1 MNTTDE
7 MKAANYDIRS
17 ESNRSLDTL
26 WQDKMRP
33 LFGLPISFT
42 TYLLYGNRIAR
53 ESGIFSFRLD
63 EVQLIR
69 ITDASMRQGIFQLMF
84 NVGDIRL
91 FSSDPNEGTFVIR
104 SVKNPKK
111 VMRDIMD
118 QVEEE
123 RRQFN
128 YTFMDVGYFN

>member
-1 MNTTDE
+1 MNLVKNTSQTSVQTE
-7 MKAANYDIRS
+7 AETI
-17 ESNRSLDTL
+17 L

-42 TYLLYGNRIAR
+42 KYQLYANRITR
-53 ESGIFSFRLD
+53 ETGIFSLRLD

-69 ITDASMRQGIFQLMF
+69 ITDSSMRQNVLQLMF

-91 FSSDPNEGTFVIR
+91 YSSDPSEGTFIIR
-104 SVKNPKK
+104 SVKYPKK
-111 VMRDIMD
+111 VMRDIMN
-118 QVEEE
+118 QIEEV

-128 YTFMDVGYFN
+128 YTFMDIGYFN

>member
-1 MNTTDE
+1 MKLPEEMAQSSYPAKDSTKSTT
-7 MKAANYDIRS
+7 
-17 ESNRSLDTL
+17 LL
-26 WQDKMRP
+26 WQDTMRP
-33 LFGLPISFT
+33 LFGLPLSFT
-42 TYLLYGNRIAR
+42 TYQLYSNRITR
-53 ESGIFSFRLD
+53 ETGIFSFRLD

-69 ITDASMRQGIFQLMF
+69 ITDSSMKQSVLQLMF

-91 FSSDPNEGTFVIR
+91 FSSDPNDSTFVIR

>member
-1 MNTTDE
+1 MKSLEEPDVSRYYAKDASRNTE
-7 MKAANYDIRS
+7 PV
-17 ESNRSLDTL
+17 

-33 LFGLPISFT
+33 LFGLPLSFT
-42 TYLLYGNRIAR
+42 TYQLYTNRISR
-53 ESGIFSFRLD
+53 ESGIFALRLD

-69 ITDASMRQGIFQLMF
+69 ITDSSMRQNIFQLMF

-91 FSSDPNEGTFVIR
+91 FSSDPNESTFVIR

-111 VMRDIMD
+111 VMREIMD

-128 YTFMDVGYFN
+128 YTFMDVGYFQ